1 MTVTGHNPAELF
13 DARPLGMSQAVS
25 AAGRLVIVSGQVAL
39 DSHGAIVGRGDFEA
53 QAVQVFE
60 NLAVALA
67 SAGATFADVVRLGS
81 YLTDMSNLGVLRDV
95 RLRYLSEPYP
105 AATAVSTTLAMPELL
120 VEIDAIAIVG

>member
-1 MTVTGHNPAELF
+1 MTATRHDPSELF

-25 AAGRLVIVSGQVAL
+25 ATGRLIVVSGQVAL
-39 DSHGAIVGRGDFEA
+39 DSDGALVGGGDFEA

-67 SAGATFADVVRLGS
+67 SAGATFGDVVRLGS
-81 YLTDMSNLGVLRDV
+81 YLTDMANIGVLREV

-105 AATAVSTTLAMPELL
+105 AAAVAATLAMPQLL
-120 VEIDAIAIVG
+120 IEVDAIAMVG

>member
-1 MTVTGHNPAELF
+1 MTVTGHDPPELF

-25 AAGRLVIVSGQVAL
+25 ATGRLVIASGQVAL
-39 DSHGAIVGRGDFEA
+39 DSDGAIVGQGDFEA

-67 SAGATFADVVRLGS
+67 SAGATFGDVVRLGS

-105 AATAVSTTLAMPELL
+105 AATAVTTEPAMPELL
-120 VEIDAIAIVG
+120 IEVDAIAMVG

>member
-1 MTVTGHNPAELF
+1 MTVTGHEPSGLF
-13 DARPLGMSQAVS
+13 DGRPLGMSQVVS
-25 AAGRLVIVSGQVAL
+25 ASGRLVFVSGQVAL
-39 DSHGAIVGRGDFEA
+39 DSDGAIVGRDDFEA

-67 SAGATFADVVRLGS
+67 AAGAVFGDVVRLGS

-105 AATAVSTTLAMPELL
+105 AATAVTAALAMPELL
-120 VEIDAIAIVG
+120 VEVDAIAIVG

>member
-1 MTVTGHNPAELF
+1 MTATGHDPAELF

-25 AAGRLVIVSGQVAL
+25 ATGRLVVVSGQVAL
-39 DSHGAIVGRGDFEA
+39 DRNGVVVGRGDFEA

-67 SAGATFADVVRLGS
+67 AAGATFGDVIRLGS
-81 YLTDMSNLGVLRDV
+81 YLTDLSNLRALRDV

-105 AATAVSTTLAMPELL
+105 AATAVGATLAMPELL
-120 VEIDAIAIVG
+120 IEVDAIAMVG

>member
-67 SAGATFADVVRLGS
+67 SAGATFISALAPSDVATLPATTCTAFDNRLMRN
-81 YLTDMSNLGVLRDV
+81 TA
-95 RLRYLSEPYP
+95 LSTCCE
-105 AATAVSTTLAMPELL
+105 
-120 VEIDAIAIVG
+120 